1 MFAGLKTTEFW
12 LVLIVIGFAILTAA
26 GVLTPDRIEQVATN
40 IQETTGAL
48 PKLLNVLQGLFNNTA
63 LVALASAVVWM
74 YTRRRSDL
82 KVKKLE
88 YKIEK
93 RRSSPTSPTFRDRE
107 ALQQMIVNMSR
118 AEINKVFREATDRAR
133 AIREKEMAETKDGG

>member
-12 LVLIVIGFAILTAA
+12 LVLIVIGFAILTAT

-93 RRSSPTSPTFRDRE
+93 RRISPTFRDRE
-107 ALQQMIVNMSR
+107 ALQQMIINMSR

-133 AIREKEMAETKDGG
+133 AIREKEMAETKDGGEK